1 MMVSNT
7 ATLSSPPIGAFA
19 AGTKARNKAL
29 PCPQKMDHDDPPKP
43 GENVA
48 FNANCLGRVSSFD
61 FKMCKQEQVRQS
73 VMEKLKKHGK
83 GIVLVHNCSGF
94 IWLWRGN
101 ACSGSSANFFT
112 QSRNCDTCTPRSCD
126 ACTRDFFEAQRCEC
140 EESHQ
145 PRHQVALAPHLP
157 PTAAIVRGI
166 CLLMC
171 FLRVIAVLLSCLP

>member
-1 MMVSNT
+1 
-7 ATLSSPPIGAFA
+7 
-19 AGTKARNKAL
+19 
-29 PCPQKMDHDDPPKP
+29 
-43 GENVA
+43 
-48 FNANCLGRVSSFD
+48 
-61 FKMCKQEQVRQS
+61 
-73 VMEKLKKHGK
+73 MEKLKKHGK